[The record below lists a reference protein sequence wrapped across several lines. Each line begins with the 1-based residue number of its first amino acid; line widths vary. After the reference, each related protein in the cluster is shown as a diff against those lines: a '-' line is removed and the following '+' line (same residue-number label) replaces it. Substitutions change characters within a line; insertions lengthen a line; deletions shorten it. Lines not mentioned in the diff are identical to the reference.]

1 LKLFQFPHGN
11 DSLKSKTM
19 NQEAPYGILREELW
33 LPVNR
38 LKAVEGDCSQI
49 FHLLVY
55 IYE

>member
-1 LKLFQFPHGN
+1 
-11 DSLKSKTM
+11 M

-55 IYE
+55 IHE